1 MCAGRK
7 LRRKALEGVATGSSV
22 KIDRHPAASNVDF
35 LMRFRSITV
44 LGLLIAVGGCAE
56 FTAPTSHPAQNSD
69 LPPQVT
75 PSALAPTV
83 VDKDLPCIQ
92 TSHGCI
98 SLNADVTEETIRQTI
113 CVPGYTKAIRPSS
126 SYTNGVKKK
135 LLREAGRDE
144 SRMSAYELDHIV
156 PLALGG
162 NPRNLTNLALQP
174 WAGSHGAWRKDSL
187 EIRLREL
194 VCQGDIT
201 LTDAQYCIAED
212 WEACA
217 VKYMAR

>member
-1 MCAGRK
+1 VQ
-7 LRRKALEGVATGSSV
+7 EGVATGSSV

-44 LGLLIAVGGCAE
+44 LGLLFAVGGCAE
-56 FTAPTSHPAQNSD
+56 FTAPTSHPAENSHV
-69 LPPQVT
+69 PAQV
-75 PSALAPTV
+75 PSSALAPTV
-83 VDKDLPCIQ
+83 VAKDMPCIQ

-126 SYTNGVKKK
+126 SYTNGVKQK
-135 LLREAGRDE
+135 LLREAGLDE
-144 SRMSAYELDHIV
+144 SRMSDYELDHIV

-162 NPRNLTNLALQP
+162 HPRKLTNLALQP
-174 WAGSHGAWRKDSL
+174 WVGEHGAWRKDSL
-187 EIRLREL
+187 EIRLRNM
-194 VCQGDIT
+194 VCQGEVT
-201 LTDAQYCIAED
+201 LNDAQVCIAED

-217 VKYMAR
+217 VKYR